1 MPLRANRAIL
11 VVKGRINVR
20 ITAVKEV
27 ILTIKSSKVG
37 GLIFKNTSWVIVT
50 IITRIECLF
59 VSNC

>member
-59 VSNC
+59 VYNC